1 MLHSMLWTGLKTELK
16 DISGHKFDTIKDF
29 DELRVVLRQIETD
42 HEERKLSSHK
52 PQPAKATAISD
63 TSIQESQMN
72 KFEGLINQ
80 LTTRMDRWETDFRGR
95 GSIRGRGYRNNRGY
109 FNRNQGQYNRGGG
122 HVQQQGYH
130 ESSTPQATLTSN
142 YQHQE
147 EKKCF
152 RCGLPGHYKIG
163 CTAILD
169 GKKNLNYKKSMDA
182 QSIDSGEV
190 ISIESVQAICNSQ
203 LPNTFIESLAVNPD
217 VVQSDDDEDEYKDE
231 DIINWKQAQAMDS
244 QIAPF
249 VRYVK
254 EGRKPTTAEVGSSLL
269 LRQFQH
275 LILKDGVLYRDVM
288 IIGYIRDQE
297 PVELQTTKQRPTP
310 RPRASK
316 QQKLPVVHAT
326 KEDSADDTA
335 STNSEDSEVGFVLT
349 ADSESSLAEDSDAN
363 ADISDEVT
371 SLSGDAQIEETEP
384 TGSASEDAE
393 SISSEDTTIDDDDVH
408 QDTDELPPV
417 EIRRSGRERRPP
429 AWFRSGQF
437 ETSMAVAGRTSIP
450 EWRQKADYI
459 SSLAQTPLFK
469 ATGLERDAARTILD
483 IVNHH

>member
-1 MLHSMLWTGLKTELK
+1 MALK
-16 DISGHKFDTIKDF
+16 IA
-29 DELRVVLRQIETD
+29 V
-42 HEERKLSSHK
+42 HE
-52 PQPAKATAISD
+52 
-63 TSIQESQMN
+63 
-72 KFEGLINQ
+72 
-80 LTTRMDRWETDFRGR
+80 
-95 GSIRGRGYRNNRGY
+95 
-109 FNRNQGQYNRGGG
+109 
-122 HVQQQGYH
+122 
-130 ESSTPQATLTSN
+130 
-142 YQHQE
+142 
-147 EKKCF
+147 
-152 RCGLPGHYKIG
+152 
-163 CTAILD
+163 
-169 GKKNLNYKKSMDA
+169 
-182 QSIDSGEV
+182 
-190 ISIESVQAICNSQ
+190 
-203 LPNTFIESLAVNPD
+203 
-217 VVQSDDDEDEYKDE
+217 
-231 DIINWKQAQAMDS
+231 
-244 QIAPF
+244 
-249 VRYVK
+249 
-254 EGRKPTTAEVGSSLL
+254 
-269 LRQFQH
+269 
-275 LILKDGVLYRDVM
+275 
-288 IIGYIRDQE
+288 IGYIRDQE

-335 STNSEDSEVGFVLT
+335 STISEDSEVGFVLT

>member
-1 MLHSMLWTGLKTELK
+1 MFVSLKQIPTELYLAPPL
-16 DISGHKFDTIKDF
+16 TVP
-29 DELRVVLRQIETD
+29 VVLRQIETD

-182 QSIDSGEV
+182 QSIDSDSGEV

-231 DIINWKQAQAMDS
+231 DIIDWKQAQAMD
-244 QIAPF
+244 F
-249 VRYVK
+249 
-254 EGRKPTTAEVGSSLL
+254 T
-269 LRQFQH
+269 
-275 LILKDGVLYRDVM
+275 
-288 IIGYIRDQE
+288 
-297 PVELQTTKQRPTP
+297 
-310 RPRASK
+310 
-316 QQKLPVVHAT
+316 
-326 KEDSADDTA
+326 DSA
-335 STNSEDSEVGFVLT
+335 VC
-349 ADSESSLAEDSDAN
+349 
-363 ADISDEVT
+363 
-371 SLSGDAQIEETEP
+371 
-384 TGSASEDAE
+384 
-393 SISSEDTTIDDDDVH
+393 
-408 QDTDELPPV
+408 
-417 EIRRSGRERRPP
+417 EIC
-429 AWFRSGQF
+429 
-437 ETSMAVAGRTSIP
+437 
-450 EWRQKADYI
+450 
-459 SSLAQTPLFK
+459 
-469 ATGLERDAARTILD
+469 
-483 IVNHH
+483 